1 MANSPIRV
9 LCVDDSAFVRK
20 ILTDT
25 LGKQP
30 GIQVVACANDP
41 IEARDILVSQ
51 PVDVMTLDVEMPR
64 MDGITFLK
72 QLMEKRPMPV
82 VMFSSLTTEGGQMA
96 MKALNLGAV
105 DVVGKPNNL
114 NAMRGLGVELAEKVR
129 VAAEVDVT
137 RRRPGFVSKPQPGAA
152 PAGGNYRR
160 PLLLLGASTGGTEAL
175 REVFSALPADTPGT
189 LVVQHMPAHF
199 TASFAESL
207 NKVSAM
213 TVREA
218 RDGDQVRPGV
228 ALLAPGGIHMM
239 IEGGAGNM
247 RVRLK
252 DGPPVC
258 HQKPAVDVLFKS
270 AARELGGVAV
280 AAVLTGMGRDGADG
294 IVELKAANCHTVAQD
309 AASSVVYG
317 MPRAAFESGKIDRVV
332 PLSNMARTVL
342 ELLTVK

>member
-25 LGKQP
+25 LGRQP

-41 IEARDILVSQ
+41 IEARDILLSQ
-51 PVDVMTLDVEMPR
+51 PVDVMTLDVEMPH
-64 MDGITFLK
+64 MDGITFLR
-72 QLMEKRPMPV
+72 QLMDKRPMPV
-82 VMFSSLTTEGGQMA
+82 VMFSSLTAEGGRIA
-96 MKALNLGAV
+96 MQALNLGAV
-105 DVVGKPNNL
+105 DVVGKPDNL
-114 NAMRGLGVELAEKVR
+114 NAMRSLGTELAEKVR

-137 RRRPGFVSKPQPGAA
+137 QRRTGFVSKPGTIQT
-152 PAGGNYRR
+152 GGGYRR

-175 REVFSALPADTPGT
+175 REVFGHLPADTPGT

-199 TASFAESL
+199 TASFAENL
-207 NKVSAM
+207 NKASAM

-218 RDGDQVRPGV
+218 RDGDPVQPGL

-239 IEGGAGNM
+239 VEGSAGNM

-294 IVELKAANCHTVAQD
+294 IVELKAAGCHTVAQD
-309 AASSVVYG
+309 ADSSVVYG
-317 MPRAAFESGKIDRVV
+317 MPRAAFETGKVDKVT
-332 PLSNMARTVL
+332 PLSGIARAVL